1 MWLDLVVALPWT
13 PFFSVPGLVQMSGE
27 QVLSFGQVLLLDI
40 TCIGVCFPFA
50 LTFWYYFSF
59 TIYKKFAN
67 RPRVSVGLVTAWT
80 MANCTLSMSVFC
92 EFMALAFR
100 QPLATGA
107 GNVALLTAFFQGATY
122 YFHAVETRASK
133 GEFTWALVLVTLTLW
148 VPAYCFLNL
157 GPATFGCKHW
167 SCVWPHDPPV

>member
-1 MWLDLVVALPWT
+1 
-13 PFFSVPGLVQMSGE
+13 MSGE

-40 TCIGVCFPFA
+40 TCIGVLFPFA
-50 LTFWYYFSF
+50 MTHWYYFSF
-59 TIYKKFAN
+59 SIYKKFAN

-122 YFHAVETRASK
+122 YFHAVEKRASYC
-133 GEFTWALVLVTLTLW
+133 EFTWATVLVLALLW
-148 VPAYCFLNL
+148 VPAYLFLNL
-157 GPATFGCKHW
+157 GRATFGCKHW